1 MPPTSDRPAPAADDR
16 DAALHIDLRTGGIAV
31 RLRFSPAL
39 ARLAE
44 ETRALWSHA
53 LVEGDVE
60 PATDAERATDDGP
73 SAAPLVFAAPGED
86 VSVHAGDGAGS
97 GVRTHRIAPDDPNA
111 SFEISGLVTTAVIR
125 QLLGTRL
132 LLHAGAVEHPDLGT
146 VLVVG
151 PSGAGK
157 STSTVALGQGATYLT
172 DELTILDPHDR
183 KVTAHPK
190 PVSRVVRPEA
200 DPAAA
205 SGTEAALASEPAP
218 ASGSAP
224 ASEPAPASG
233 TAGRHKRDF
242 PLADLGLRPGL
253 TGAAPSH
260 VLILDRQG
268 DAGAPVPV
276 SARRT
281 PPGEALHVLVA
292 QSSSTWRVTR
302 GLARLTEMLDDVGG
316 ALTVRYTEASDLVR
330 QLPDLV
336 REPALRT
343 PWRHAR
349 GRRPDAPAAGHHAV
363 APFADA
369 IVFEDS
375 VAVLTEGRLVTIDGL
390 GALLWDVL
398 EMDGPLTTA
407 ALLETLTS
415 LLGDDPQAAAHMEAA
430 LSSLRDEGLLAPEV

>member
-31 RLRFSPAL
+31 RLCFSPAL

-205 SGTEAALASEPAP
+205 SGT
-218 ASGSAP
+218 
-224 ASEPAPASG
+224 
-233 TAGRHKRDF
+233 AGRHKRDF

-302 GLARLTEMLDDVGG
+302 GLARLMEMLDDVGG

>member
-16 DAALHIDLRTGGIAV
+16 DAALRVDLRTGGIAV
-31 RLRFSPAL
+31 RLCFSPAL

-125 QLLGTRL
+125 QRLGTRL

-200 DPAAA
+200 DPA
-205 SGTEAALASEPAP
+205 
-218 ASGSAP
+218 
-224 ASEPAPASG
+224 PASG

-242 PLADLGLRPGL
+242 PLAELGVRPGL

-260 VLILDRQG
+260 VLLLDQQG

>member
-1 MPPTSDRPAPAADDR
+1 MPPTSDRPMPAADDR
-16 DAALHIDLRTGGIAV
+16 DAALRVDLRTGGIAV
-31 RLRFSPAL
+31 QLCFSPAL

-53 LVEGDVE
+53 LVETG
-60 PATDAERATDDGP
+60 TDAGAGAGDGP

-86 VSVHAGDGAGS
+86 VSVCAGDGAGS

-200 DPAAA
+200 DLAAA
-205 SGTEAALASEPAP
+205 SGTEANTST
-218 ASGSAP
+218 
-224 ASEPAPASG
+224 EPAPASG
-233 TAGRHKRDF
+233 TGGRRKRDF

-302 GLARLTEMLDDVGG
+302 GLARLTEILDDVGG

>member
-31 RLRFSPAL
+31 RLCFSPAL

-53 LVEGDVE
+53 LVETG
-60 PATDAERATDDGP
+60 TDAGAGAGDGP

-86 VSVHAGDGAGS
+86 VSVCAGDGTGSSDGAGS
-97 GVRTHRIAPDDPNA
+97 GVRAHRIAPDDPNA

-200 DPAAA
+200 DPAA
-205 SGTEAALASEPAP
+205 
-218 ASGSAP
+218 
-224 ASEPAPASG
+224 ASG

-363 APFADA
+363 ASFADA

>member
-53 LVEGDVE
+53 LVETG
-60 PATDAERATDDGP
+60 TDAGAGAGDGP

-205 SGTEAALASEPAP
+205 SGT
-218 ASGSAP
+218 
-224 ASEPAPASG
+224 
-233 TAGRHKRDF
+233 AGRHKRDF

-302 GLARLTEMLDDVGG
+302 GLARLMEMLDDVGG

-415 LLGDDPQAAAHMEAA
+415 LLDDDPQAAAHMEAA